1 LVKSALTESWCDPS
15 LKRKLGHTAVRKK
28 FLADMGYA
36 YSTFFVTLIKHLRD
50 KSLDPL
56 HQAAPAAFGIED

>member
-1 LVKSALTESWCDPS
+1 LAKSALTESCCDPS

-28 FLADMGYA
+28 FLAEIGYD
-36 YSTFFVTLIKHLRD
+36 YSPFFLTLIKHLRD

-56 HQAAPAAFGIED
+56 HPAARAEFGIED